1 MLAKRLIHTLSVSM
15 DAEEG
20 MISRLK
26 VSCHSIALTAS
37 YAKPVPGNRTRV
49 IWQRGRWQRGKR
61 TPARFFF
68 CISFTIFAHFHL
80 GAWNR
85 PLNEVHLRLGGRRD
99 GERCAL
105 YHSTIHN
112 TTYLF
117 LVKPPPLPPSKFHL
131 LFFVWLLS
139 RLVCKANLA
148 CHFKLISIQWRP
160 LNLFLLFCSMRV
172 GMSIQTSFI
181 VCLQISASVQIWI
194 LVLMISFPKPMLPLE
209 LVLVCL
215 CYRLV
220 FTFLFNTE
228 LMPEL

>member
-1 MLAKRLIHTLSVSM
+1 MLSLCQVIGRAWSGKEGGDSGGKEPLRVFFLHQFHNLCTFSSWSLEQTTEWNPSEIGW
-15 DAEEG
+15 EEG
-20 MISRLK
+20 W
-26 VSCHSIALTAS
+26 
-37 YAKPVPGNRTRV
+37 G
-49 IWQRGRWQRGKR
+49 
-61 TPARFFF
+61 
-68 CISFTIFAHFHL
+68 
-80 GAWNR
+80 
-85 PLNEVHLRLGGRRD
+85 
-99 GERCAL
+99 AL

>member
-85 PLNEVHLRLGGRRD
+85 PLNEIHLRLGGRRD
-99 GERCAL
+99 GERCTTVR
-105 YHSTIHN
+105 STILLI
-112 TTYLF
+112 YF
-117 LVKPPPLPPSKFHL
+117 LLSPRPSLPP
-131 LFFVWLLS
+131 
-139 RLVCKANLA
+139 N
-148 CHFKLISIQWRP
+148 
-160 LNLFLLFCSMRV
+160 
-172 GMSIQTSFI
+172 
-181 VCLQISASVQIWI
+181 
-194 LVLMISFPKPMLPLE
+194 
-209 LVLVCL
+209 
-215 CYRLV
+215 
-220 FTFLFNTE
+220 FTFCFLCDFCPVWCAKQTWPAI
-228 LMPEL
+228 LS